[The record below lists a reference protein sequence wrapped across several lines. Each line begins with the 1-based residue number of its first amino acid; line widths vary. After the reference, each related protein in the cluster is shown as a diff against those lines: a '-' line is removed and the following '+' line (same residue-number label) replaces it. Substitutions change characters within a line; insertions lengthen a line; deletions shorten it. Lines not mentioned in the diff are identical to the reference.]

1 MMKKIK
7 DFFKKQKQR
16 FASWYSET
24 YYPVKRVILL
34 ITLCSLVAFGL
45 GSCSAKKPYK
55 QASAAPT
62 ADKKVIWI
70 TINYQP
76 QFYYP
81 TSDGTVEVKLASDTQ
96 LFIRDGAMYYK
107 FFKNEV
113 LLSNSTTSTYV
124 YYYQYRANEK
134 AYTYSSMPVGVA
146 STIDTNLLA
155 KVYDGSYYISNIS
168 FENYLHGSNN
178 YCFFSFNVRP
188 VGGGDSHSLG
198 AVYITCNRTVPEG
211 YDFKLTSVP
220 FFSYNIVTS
229 DVNSDAYRL
238 GYEQG
243 YNKGVSES
251 LKDISPW
258 QVLVQGVDDLFN
270 AKIFGNISIGLL
282 FELGLGIILFGF
294 MIKLFFGG

>member
-1 MMKKIK
+1 MMKNIRE
-7 DFFKKQKQR
+7 FFKKQKKR
-16 FASWYSET
+16 FLSWYSNT
-24 YYPVKRVILL
+24 LYPVKRVILL
-34 ITLCSLVAFGL
+34 VILCSLVAFGL
-45 GSCSAKKPYK
+45 GSCSIKKPFK
-55 QASAAPT
+55 QASAAP
-62 ADKKVIWI
+62 APDKKVIWI

-81 TSDGTVEVKLASDTQ
+81 TDDGTVEVKLASDTQ

-124 YYYQYRANEK
+124 YYYQYRSTEK

-146 STIDTNLLA
+146 STIDSNLLA
-155 KVYDGSYYISNIS
+155 NVYDGSYYISDIS
-168 FENYLHGSNN
+168 FENYLNGSNN
-178 YCFFSFNVRP
+178 YCFFAFHVRP
-188 VGGGDSHSLG
+188 VGGGDSRSLG
-198 AVYITCNRTVPEG
+198 AVWITCNRTVPNG
-211 YDFKLTSVP
+211 YNFKLTTVP

-251 LKDISPW
+251 LPDIEPW
-258 QVLVQGVDDLFN
+258 QVIVD
-270 AKIFGNISIGLL
+270 GLDT
-282 FELGLGIILFGF
+282 F
-294 MIKLFFGG
+294 MNIKLFGSISLGTVLKVGLSLILVGLIIKVFLGG